1 MVLRFDDNTPQ
12 NPDLWSKCQAE
23 AKRKFQVHPS
33 AYSNS
38 FAAKRYKELGGTWRT
53 DDLRAWHAEN
63 WKAINS
69 SGKVVGECGSGET
82 KGKVKCLPEKKAE
95 SLSEEERAK
104 LAKRKQRKDPNASRG
119 GAPIMV
125 SSKLDSLMSHPIT
138 DEQLQNACDLLN
150 SNNDRMDAGQMKC
163 KVGKPC
169 NGRCIPQNHQCVG
182 QHPDHDPESDPKGSS
197 TAYHNKTQQMLGLR
211 NGIAIGAAT
220 GAIALGAGALAVSK
234 AMRNKEA
241 VENEFAATRNSVEN
255 LKTQSKQASQN
266 LSGQNKELG
275 DRVKAAGTQMSGN
288 MATALQAKKK
298 AIQQESADK
307 QAREEELVRLRKT
320 HAQNEGGAKYMSKG
334 ELIKHNKMGARI
346 NQIEREK
353 NSDKMKKAIG

>member
-1 MVLRFDDNTPQ
+1 MVSRFDENTPQ

-23 AKRKFQVHPS
+23 AKRKFRVHPS

-53 DDLRAWHAEN
+53 DDLREWHAEN

-125 SSKLDSLMSHPIT
+125 SSKLDSLMNNPIT
-138 DEQLQNACDLLN
+138 NEQLQNACDLLN

-169 NGRCIPQNHQCVG
+169 NGRCIPQNHQCG
-182 QHPDHDPESDPKGSS
+182 GSN
-197 TAYHNKTQQMLGLR
+197 AGA
-211 NGIAIGAAT
+211 IAIGAAT

-241 VENEFAATRNSVEN
+241 MENEVAATRNSVEN
-255 LKTQSKQASQN
+255 LKTQSKQASQG
-266 LSGQNKELG
+266 LSERNKELG
-275 DRVKAAGTQMSGN
+275 DRVKTAGTQTSAN
-288 MATALQAKKK
+288 LVTALQAKKK
-298 AIQQESADK
+298 AIHQESVDK
-307 QAREEELVRLRKT
+307 QAKEEELVRLRKT
-320 HAQNEGGAKYMSKG
+320 HAQNEGGAKYMNKG
-334 ELIKHNKMGARI
+334 ELIQHNKMGARI
-346 NQIEREK
+346 NQIEREQ
-353 NSDKMKKAIG
+353 NRDKMKKAIG